1 MRLSDHELDA
11 YHGWRTAYVAGCRD
25 ALAKLEAAIAAGFA
39 DDAPGARPELFSS
52 LTAARK
58 LEYAQRAA
66 DAYRTAIADN
76 A

>member
-11 YHGWRTAYVAGCRD
+11 YHGGRTAYLAGCRD

-39 DDAPGARPELFSS
+39 DDAPDARPELFSP

-58 LEYAQRAA
+58 LECALRAA
-66 DAYRTAIADN
+66 QAYRAAIADN
-76 A
+76 T